1 VRSIWFIPVSAKG
14 TGRGREDFWNFLSEF
29 PGAALLALQ
38 GVILWTGGRLPPVV
52 QHQPA
57 ITSIR
62 SNTLNMK
69 KTWIIAT
76 MLAFAVGMPA
86 FAKKEGKK
94 NKGGTDVFAKYDKNA
109 NGKLDPDEVEE
120 VKKAFATDPDL
131 KKFDTNND
139 GKLDDNEVAAIKP
152 AEHKKKK
159 KDKNAS

>member
-1 VRSIWFIPVSAKG
+1 MPVSAKG
-14 TGRGREDFWNFLSEF
+14 TARGREDFWEFLSEF

-38 GVILWTGGRLPPVV
+38 GVILRTGGRLPPVV
-52 QHQPA
+52 RHQPA

-69 KTWIIAT
+69 KTWIIAA
-76 MLAFAVGMPA
+76 MLSLAVGMPA
-86 FAKKEGKK
+86 FAGKKNK

-109 NGKLDPDEVEE
+109 NGKLDPDEVEA

-131 KKFDTNND
+131 KQYDTNSD
-139 GKLDDNEVAAIKP
+139 GKLDDNEIAAIKP

-159 KDKNAS
+159 KKDKNAS